1 MLPQKYSDNVKQ
13 EEEGKQFKFEGN
25 SSEIQYGDREIKEF
39 RFEKTEYK
47 EDFIW
52 EENGV
57 CHDWD
62 KQVLWYCQLQGN
74 SNQKV

>member
-1 MLPQKYSDNVKQ
+1 MIRASEHQSRKGEDDHSQMLPQKDSDNVKQ

-47 EDFIW
+47 EDFI
-52 EENGV
+52 
-57 CHDWD
+57 
-62 KQVLWYCQLQGN
+62 
-74 SNQKV
+74 